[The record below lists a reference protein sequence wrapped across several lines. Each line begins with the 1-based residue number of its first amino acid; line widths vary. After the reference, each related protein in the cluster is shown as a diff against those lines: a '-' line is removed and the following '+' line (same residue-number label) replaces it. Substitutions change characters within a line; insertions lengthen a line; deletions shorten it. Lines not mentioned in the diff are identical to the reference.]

1 MEFFGAGGRI
11 EIRVVGECE
20 GGEGG
25 FYFSGGAGWG
35 EVQEGVV
42 VDLGVP
48 FWEWHQE
55 MTRRC
60 VPN

>member
-1 MEFFGAGGRI
+1 M
-11 EIRVVGECE
+11 VGECE